1 MLAVYVQCQYT
12 LAYGSATSCRASRS
26 NGTRKRQ
33 TPIFKPGRSPGF
45 RPVRPPEPREAAVG
59 YTEGEQLLF
68 VVHVIRH
75 EEIIRLI
82 SAREATR
89 DERRQYEDT

>member
-1 MLAVYVQCQYT
+1 MYVQCQYT

-26 NGTRKRQ
+26 N
-33 TPIFKPGRSPGF
+33 
-45 RPVRPPEPREAAVG
+45 EPREAAVG

-75 EEIIRLI
+75 EEIIRI
-82 SAREATR
+82 VSAREATR
-89 DERRQYEDT
+89 EERRQYENT

>member
-1 MLAVYVQCQYT
+1 MRISYELQGISFEWDQ
-12 LAYGSATSCRASRS
+12 
-26 NGTRKRQ
+26 
-33 TPIFKPGRSPGF
+33 
-45 RPVRPPEPREAAVG
+45 AAAG

-89 DERRQYEDT
+89 DERRQYENP